1 MPKQRYNIM
10 LNPAV
15 IARVDYHAA
24 RLDMSRSELINFI
37 LFDQLKKYGDDVA
50 DQKEDDANQ
59 VHFEE
64 VIA

>member
-1 MPKQRYNIM
+1 M